1 MSLHNILTQA
11 ISKTKE
17 DPVVQWNDET
27 WTELVVDNAFG
38 EFSQYLKNEPMVN
51 QGNKRC
57 HGYYALLHNIVS
69 SLPENAGICELGNRR
84 GLSTICILD
93 AMELSHRFI
102 TMDNVEDLRMVPV
115 AKANEL
121 TQVGIFMP
129 LIGDCLEYEN
139 VSAVERFL
147 DRPID
152 LLFCDTIHTYEQ
164 VSREFTTYESLLA
177 DEAIILVDDIR
188 DWGDHLKP
196 EPGELTHPDQR
207 TKYRFF
213 EEWKGDKY
221 DITELCHYPSGFA
234 AFLYER
240 NNENNSTTTV

>member
-1 MSLHNILTQA
+1 MILHDLLATA
-11 ISKTKE
+11 ISKTE
-17 DPVVQWNDET
+17 ANPVVQWNDAT
-27 WTELVVDNAFG
+27 WSTLVEDNDDG
-38 EFSQYLKNEPMVN
+38 QFSKYLKNEPMPDS
-51 QGNKRC
+51 NKRC

-69 SLPENAGICELGNRR
+69 GLPKDAGICELGNRR

-102 TMDNVEDLRMVPV
+102 TVDTVQDLRMLPIE
-115 AKANEL
+115 KANEL
-121 TQVGIFMP
+121 TRVGIFMP

-164 VSREFTTYESLLA
+164 VSREFTAYESLLA

-188 DWGDHLKP
+188 DWGEHLKP
-196 EPGELTHPDQR
+196 SPGELTHPDQR

-213 EEWKGDKY
+213 EEWGGVKY
-221 DITELCHYPSGFA
+221 DITELCHNPTGFA

-240 NNENNSTTTV
+240 NNENNSTASV